1 MTAFFVLRNDA
12 GEEPCRDF
20 SLCLVFF
27 LVSVFQAQD
36 RPPHLANMQPD

>member
-27 LVSVFQAQD
+27 LVSVFLVLD
-36 RPPHLANMQPD
+36 TPPRLSNMQPD